1 MTSLDDAAATLRV
14 IIPGFLAL
22 RVFYWRGLRT
32 QRTDLELI
40 LWSLVLSVPLYWAA
54 LLVRPEDDTLTLA
67 AAALWAILAGEV
79 GAVVWQA
86 VVRRWPWWREY
97 MVATAWDGV
106 LARPEGGWLQVR
118 TTDGTTYQGWARLV
132 ADSAQTKDLDLYLWE
147 PSYVG
152 DDQSLTPLPGVEGV
166 LLPRASIQSV
176 IRFATDAPAA
186 D

>member
-14 IIPGFLAL
+14 VVPGFLAL

-32 QRTDLELI
+32 QRTDLELV

-67 AAALWAILAGEV
+67 AAALWAVLAGEI
-79 GAVVWQA
+79 GAQAWRLVVHL
-86 VVRRWPWWREY
+86 WPWWREY

-118 TTDGTTYQGWARLV
+118 TADGTMYQGWARLV
-132 ADSAQTKDLDLYLWE
+132 ADSGQTSDLDLYLWE
-147 PSYVG
+147 PAYVN
-152 DDQSLTPLPGVEGV
+152 DDQTVAPIGGVEGV
-166 LLPRASIQSV
+166 LIPRSSIRSV
-176 IRFATDAPAA
+176 MRFTPDAPAA
-186 D
+186 E